1 MSARTY
7 GAYRY
12 PVTLAVIRQESTDKA
27 DFKAG
32 EIPVMVRPREIPTA
46 YDDMHFSR
54 WQGQVEA
61 FKAQTARHNAHWASL
76 GYEPYYYKKT
86 EYDTREK
93 INLLEHR
100 RTARKTSLERKSF
113 QYDPDNNV
121 CSCEPG
127 ICCPACAV
135 EIIQRS

>member
-1 MSARTY
+1 MSARIY
-7 GAYRY
+7 GSYRL
-12 PVTLAVIRQESTDKA
+12 PVTLNTLRQESADKA
-27 DFKAG
+27 DLKAG

-46 YDDMHFSR
+46 YDDMHFSK

-61 FKAQTARHNAHWASL
+61 FKSQTARHNAHWASL

-100 RTARKTSLERKSF
+100 RTARKNALKY
-113 QYDPDNNV
+113 QPVVADMDVPDVDLFGDLNW
-121 CSCEPG
+121 ED
-127 ICCPACAV
+127 
-135 EIIQRS
+135 